1 MREAARACGRR
12 WHQRRS
18 GSCRGPSR
26 SPSSAAELAQAR
38 ADAVF
43 LGLQLAPMLDAVT
56 TARKARSL
64 MRQNL
69 ILAMIYN
76 MFATRIAVIALVP
89 PPIAAI
95 LSDDDFSELQ

>member
-1 MREAARACGRR
+1 VAAARHADGPRAQPAR
-12 WHQRRS
+12 H
-18 GSCRGPSR
+18 RGLP
-26 SPSSAAELAQAR
+26 ALAQAR

-76 MFATRIAVIALVP
+76 MFATRIGVIALVTP
-89 PPIAAI
+89 LIAAI

>member
-1 MREAARACGRR
+1 MCHPPTDWAAVAVRRIGRR
-12 WHQRRS
+12 
-18 GSCRGPSR
+18 
-26 SPSSAAELAQAR
+26 EAR

-76 MFATRIAVIALVP
+76 MFATRIAVIALVTP
-89 PPIAAI
+89 LIAAI
-95 LSDDDFSELQ
+95 LSDDEFSEPQ

>member
-43 LGLQLAPMLDAVT
+43 LGLQLAPMLDAT

-76 MFATRIAVIALVP
+76 MFATRIAVIALVTP
-89 PPIAAI
+89 LIAAI
-95 LSDDDFSELQ
+95 LSEDDFSELQ